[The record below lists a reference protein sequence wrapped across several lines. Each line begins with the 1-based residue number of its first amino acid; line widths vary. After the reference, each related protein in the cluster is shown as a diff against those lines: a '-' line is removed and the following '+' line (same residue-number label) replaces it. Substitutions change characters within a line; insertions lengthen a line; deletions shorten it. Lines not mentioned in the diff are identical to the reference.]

1 MKGIQEI
8 FDKIKIF
15 RNYYVSATIS
25 AFIPFVFGCLYLFVL
40 SFIPKSA
47 LYYCLVVCGIF
58 ILIGITT
65 FVIFTNT
72 ELYANRAFLLKEL
85 EKEKL
90 NANVIVVILNNGK
103 FGYNLWSIYLSS
115 GFYDIAAKLFAMPE
129 GLSCEGKYE
138 GDTVYF
144 NVADNRLYSIFFIS
158 KLIIY
163 IMVKKCTIFI
173 FLLLN
178 FILFTL
184 IMVKFIKILYGI
196 I

>member
-8 FDKIKIF
+8 FDKIKKF
-15 RNYYVSATIS
+15 RNYYVSVAIS

-85 EKEKL
+85 KSKRVDE
-90 NANVIVVILNNGK
+90 NAIVLLFENGE
-103 FGYNLWSIYLSS
+103 FVYNMQRIYLSS
-115 GFYDIAAKLFAMPE
+115 SFYNIAAKLFEIPKE
-129 GLSCEGKYE
+129 LSVREE
-138 GDTVYF
+138 QTYF
-144 NVADNRLYSIFFIS
+144 NVADNKLYSIFFVS

-196 I
+196 V

>member
-8 FDKIKIF
+8 FDKIKNF
-15 RNYYVSATIS
+15 RNYYVSVAIS

-47 LYYCLVVCGIF
+47 LYYCLVVCGLF

-103 FGYNLWSIYLSS
+103 FEYNLWSIYLSS
-115 GFYDIAAKLFAMPE
+115 SFYNIAAKLFEIPKE
-129 GLSCEGKYE
+129 LSVREE
-138 GDTVYF
+138 QTYF
-144 NVADNRLYSIFFIS
+144 NVADNRLYSIFFVS

-163 IMVKKCTIFI
+163 IMVKKCTIFV